1 MNFVFSHDRIGR
13 TGHYPVPRIRNVRTS
28 GPLAQLVERVI
39 RIDEVSGSTPLWSTM
54 RSDIVHPGA
63 DKLKYEIREIVT
75 VAKRV
80 ALSGI
85 PVVWENIGDPV
96 AKGEVPPEWIKKIIR
111 DTLQEDPS
119 FSYSPTKGLDETRV
133 YIAHERNL
141 EDGIQITPDDILFFN
156 GLGDG
161 ISHLYRNLN
170 PRARILGPD
179 PAYPTH
185 SSAEAAHANKPH
197 LTYRLNPEKEW
208 QPDLVDMEKK
218 IRANKNI
225 AGILIINPDNPTG
238 FVYPQETIRAIVAL
252 AKKYKLFIISDEI
265 YSNLAYEGSG
275 MRKLASVIGTVP
287 GIAMRG
293 ISKEFPWPGARCGWI
308 EFYNRNKDKNFDRYA
323 RSIVDSKMLEV
334 CSTTL
339 PQKVLPKVM
348 GDPRYYPY
356 LAARTR
362 RYEERA
368 EYAHAVLSK
377 IPNIIVHKPRG
388 AFYMTCVFQKGI
400 LKKNQTLP
408 VQSDLKKFIESCLK
422 KSSLDKRFVYYLL
435 ASTGICVVPLSSGFN
450 SSLQGFRFLLLEQD
464 TERFKK
470 TIDTI
475 AEAISNF
482 TKS

>member
-1 MNFVFSHDRIGR
+1 
-13 TGHYPVPRIRNVRTS
+13 
-28 GPLAQLVERVI
+28 
-39 RIDEVSGSTPLWSTM
+39 M
-54 RSDIVHPGA
+54 RSNIVHPGA
-63 DKLKYEIREIVT
+63 DKLRYEIREIVA

-96 AKGEVPPEWIKKIIR
+96 AKGEAPPEWIKKIIT
-111 DTLQEDPS
+111 DTLEEDIT
-119 FSYSPTKGLDETRV
+119 FAYSPTKGLDETRA
-133 YIAHERNL
+133 YIARERNM
-141 EDGIQITPDDILFFN
+141 ERGIQITPDDILFFN

-185 SSAEAAHANKPH
+185 SSAEAAHATLRRPVEGKNKPH
-197 LTYRLNPEKEW
+197 ITYHLDPEKGW
-208 QPDLVDMEKK
+208 SPDLVDMEKK
-218 IRANKNI
+218 IRAHKDI
-225 AGILIINPDNPTG
+225 AGILIVNPDNPTG
-238 FVYPQETIRAIVAL
+238 FVYPQKTIRDIVAL

-275 MRKLASVIGTVP
+275 MKKLASVIGTVP

-308 EFYNRNKDKNFDRYA
+308 EFYNRDKDKNFDRYA

-339 PQKVLPKVM
+339 PQRVLPKVM

-356 LAARTR
+356 LASRTR
-362 RYEERA
+362 RYKQRA
-368 EYAHAVLSK
+368 EYAYAVLSK
-377 IPNIIVHKPRG
+377 IPTIIVHKPQG
-388 AFYMTCVFQKGI
+388 AFYMTCVFRKGSI
-400 LKKNQTLP
+400 KKNQSLP
-408 VQSDLKKFIESCLK
+408 VRKALKKFIET
-422 KSSLDKRFVYYLL
+422 SLTKASPDKRFVYYLL

-464 TERFKK
+464 GERFRK
-470 TIDTI
+470 TVDTI
-475 AEAISNF
+475 TKAISDF
-482 TKS
+482 VTS